1 MFSPCGVNGG
11 NPRGCLA
18 GKDLRPK
25 GSRLDVTSLQVSI
38 PSFDTDFDE
47 PKMNQREIGEKRK
60 KNIEIFSSR
69 CPLDFDNG
77 AWSYGKKQEEYHF
90 PNSTT
95 TRSDVSL
102 FSERGEGQ
110 TKF

>member
-25 GSRLDVTSLQVSI
+25 GSRLDVKSLQVSI

-47 PKMNQREIGEKRK
+47 PKMNQTEIGEILRY
-60 KNIEIFSSR
+60 FLPGV
-69 CPLDFDNG
+69 PLTL
-77 AWSYGKKQEEYHF
+77 
-90 PNSTT
+90 TT
-95 TRSDVSL
+95 
-102 FSERGEGQ
+102 ERGVMGKSRRNTTFLTLPPPGQ
-110 TKF
+110 MYLYLK